1 MKQWRYSGG
10 GDNDANRLPILSD
23 CESLNLHYFSFVW
36 RFNRKCVSQWLHVR
50 VFACWKLR
58 DNAPILIILRTKMI
72 FLWGGG
78 PALSSTPHP
87 SRCLRRLAP
96 LLKSEIRHW
105 YEVCRLHRNVSLAVT
120 ELRSEISC
128 FVPPQQGEVYLS
140 CKTFGVISVVRAR
153 VGSRRTNNVTS
164 SLAACDVRAPFSAK
178 IPHWKPS

>member
-72 FLWGGG
+72 FYGEVVQ
-78 PALSSTPHP
+78 PSPPHP
-87 SRCLRRLAP
+87 TPLGAYGASRLYWNPKYATDMKSVDYIEMCRWLSQNFAVRLAVSCRRNKV
-96 LLKSEIRHW
+96 KSISAVR
-105 YEVCRLHRNVSLAVT
+105 RSVSSA
-120 ELRSEISC
+120 S
-128 FVPPQQGEVYLS
+128 
-140 CKTFGVISVVRAR
+140 SVR
-153 VGSRRTNNVTS
+153 V
-164 SLAACDVRAPFSAK
+164 LAADELTTWR
-178 IPHWKPS
+178 HR